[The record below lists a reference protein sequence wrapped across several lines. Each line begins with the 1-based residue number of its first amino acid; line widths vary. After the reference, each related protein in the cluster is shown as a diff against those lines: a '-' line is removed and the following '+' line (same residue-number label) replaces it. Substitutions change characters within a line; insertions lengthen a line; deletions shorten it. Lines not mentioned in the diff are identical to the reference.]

1 LISLEEPQT
10 ASEPSEAA
18 NPHQLGLTAVMVLI
32 VGGITGAGSAM
43 FGVLP
48 SSRLAFTVPASA
60 EVAIA
65 RPSGPVTAADH
76 PDQGG

>member
-1 LISLEEPQT
+1 VI
-10 ASEPSEAA
+10 
-18 NPHQLGLTAVMVLI
+18 VLI
-32 VGGITGAGSAM
+32 VGGITGVGSAM

>member
-1 LISLEEPQT
+1 
-10 ASEPSEAA
+10 
-18 NPHQLGLTAVMVLI
+18 MVLI
-32 VGGITGAGSAM
+32 VGGITGVGSAM

-48 SSRLAFTVPASA
+48 SSSLAFTAPASA

-65 RPSGPVTAADH
+65 RPGLPVTAADH